1 MSATLTP
8 SLERS
13 LRQVLDQEEL
23 QHCRFCQ
30 CTEFTPCGIP
40 ITQDR
45 DGRVRLARGEEET
58 DNVLPC
64 SWYID
69 GVCNGPACLEKL
81 FAECSGE
88 EPEVLLFDATG
99 RKLSPLR
106 LDLAAD
112 DRDFTL
118 IGRELGIRPEE
129 LSREVMIERI
139 RELRRRSG
147 DLVA

>member
-1 MSATLTP
+1 MSAILSI
-8 SLERS
+8 SLERK
-13 LRQVLDQEEL
+13 LQQVLDQEEL
-23 QHCRFCQ
+23 VHCRFCQ

-40 ITQDR
+40 VTEDR
-45 DGRVRLARGEEET
+45 DGRVRLARGQEET

-69 GVCNGPACLEKL
+69 GVCNGPACIEKL
-81 FAECSGE
+81 LAEWRGE

-106 LDLAAD
+106 LDLDAD
-112 DRDFTL
+112 FVL
-118 IGRELGIRPEE
+118 IGRELGIRQEE
-129 LSREVMIERI
+129 LSREAVIERI
-139 RELRRRSG
+139 RELRRRAG